1 MTEMKPGIE
10 RVISVNMNLLR
21 DCYYIVDQTRPGDA
35 MALYATLR
43 DDVEKRG
50 HIMFVFN
57 GAAFPLGFIKG
68 QILRRPDFKNDAQ
81 SLIQAK
87 ADMLYV
93 DKKYQ
98 NNGIGQSLLR
108 AYEDYCAQNGVGQI
122 VLYSA
127 PTQQALRFYAKNG
140 YECVNN
146 NYLMRQNL
154 NLHGR

>member
-35 MALYATLR
+35 MALYATLC

-98 NNGIGQSLLR
+98 NRNTIGR
-108 AYEDYCAQNGVGQI
+108 
-122 VLYSA
+122 
-127 PTQQALRFYAKNG
+127 T
-140 YECVNN
+140 
-146 NYLMRQNL
+146 
-154 NLHGR
+154 